1 MSNKQLRPNNA
12 LHRTPSRCALGFPR
26 SLRSLGAGVRPLMR
40 RVTLLGSFLLY
51 SCAQPSQPPQP
62 PQRPEPTTQTQA
74 ILPPQV
80 ASVPFSE
87 AASAPTNEPAA
98 YSDHAAYAAA
108 IRTMVRKNLILP
120 RNVPDSASAI
130 VEVVLSD
137 TGAVAALR
145 TLTSSGFPA
154 YDAAI
159 RRAIRRAQPYPLLLV
174 PGRQGPM
181 TMRLRF
187 QIKE

>member
-1 MSNKQLRPNNA
+1 
-12 LHRTPSRCALGFPR
+12 
-26 SLRSLGAGVRPLMR
+26 MR
-40 RVTLLGSFLLY
+40 RVTLLGSFLMC
-51 SCAQPSQPPQP
+51 SCAQPPEPPEP
-62 PQRPEPTTQTQA
+62 PEPTAQTQA
-74 ILPPQV
+74 IRPPQV
-80 ASVPFSE
+80 ASVPLSE
-87 AASAPTNEPAA
+87 AASAPTTEPAV
-98 YSDHAAYAAA
+98 YSDQTAYAAA
-108 IRTMVRKNLILP
+108 IRTMVRKNLVLP

-137 TGAVAALR
+137 TGTVTGLR

-159 RRAIRRAQPYPLLLV
+159 RRAIQRAQPYPLLRV

-187 QIKE
+187 QIRE

>member
-1 MSNKQLRPNNA
+1 MVRVIAN
-12 LHRTPSRCALGFPR
+12 
-26 SLRSLGAGVRPLMR
+26 VRPLVR
-40 RVTLLGSFLLY
+40 RVTLLGSFLLC
-51 SCAQPSQPPQP
+51 SCAQPPQSPQPPQP
-62 PQRPEPTTQTQA
+62 PEPTTHTQA
-74 ILPPQV
+74 FLPPQV

-87 AASAPTNEPAA
+87 PASAPTTKPAV

-130 VEVVLSD
+130 VEIVLSD
-137 TGAVAALR
+137 TGAIAGLR
-145 TLTSSGFPA
+145 ILTSSGFPA

-159 RRAIRRAQPYPLLLV
+159 RRAIQRAQPYPLLLV

-187 QIKE
+187 RIKE

>member
-1 MSNKQLRPNNA
+1 M
-12 LHRTPSRCALGFPR
+12 
-26 SLRSLGAGVRPLMR
+26 
-40 RVTLLGSFLLY
+40 
-51 SCAQPSQPPQP
+51 
-62 PQRPEPTTQTQA
+62 
-74 ILPPQV
+74 
-80 ASVPFSE
+80 
-87 AASAPTNEPAA
+87 
-98 YSDHAAYAAA
+98 YSDHKAYAAA
-108 IRTMVRKNLILP
+108 IRTMVRKNLVLP
-120 RNVPDSASAI
+120 RNVPDSASAL

-137 TGAVAALR
+137 TGAVTGLR

-159 RRAIRRAQPYPLLLV
+159 RRAIQRAQPYPLLQV

>member
-1 MSNKQLRPNNA
+1 
-12 LHRTPSRCALGFPR
+12 
-26 SLRSLGAGVRPLMR
+26 VR
-40 RVTLLGSFLLY
+40 RVTLLGSLLVC
-51 SCAQPSQPPQP
+51 SCAQPPEPPEP
-62 PQRPEPTTQTQA
+62 PEPTAQTQA
-74 ILPPQV
+74 IRPPQV
-80 ASVPFSE
+80 ASAPLSE
-87 AASAPTNEPAA
+87 AASAPTTEPAV
-98 YSDHAAYAAA
+98 YSDQTAYAAA
-108 IRTMVRKNLILP
+108 IRTMVRKNLVLP

-137 TGAVAALR
+137 TGTVTGLR

-159 RRAIRRAQPYPLLLV
+159 RRAIQRAQPYPLLRV